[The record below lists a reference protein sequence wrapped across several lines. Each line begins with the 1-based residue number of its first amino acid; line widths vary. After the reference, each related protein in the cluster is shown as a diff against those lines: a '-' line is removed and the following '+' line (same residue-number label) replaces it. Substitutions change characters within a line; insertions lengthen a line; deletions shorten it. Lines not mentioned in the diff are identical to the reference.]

1 MISAVSMSD
10 VRGAVL
16 EIAASVFEI
25 GSHELGVDDSPET
38 VDRWDS
44 LNHLKLITAVESA
57 FDIRLPMKTV
67 LKIDTIK
74 ALIEAVENR
83 ISS

>member
-1 MISAVSMSD
+1 MISDASKPA
-10 VRGAVL
+10 VRGAIL
-16 EIAASVFEI
+16 DIAASVFEI
-25 GSHELGVDDSPET
+25 GVQELRLEDSPQT

-57 FDIRLPMKTV
+57 FNTRLPMKTV

-74 ALIEAVENR
+74 ALIEAVESR
-83 ISS
+83 VAS

>member
-1 MISAVSMSD
+1 MAD
-10 VRGAVL
+10 VRGSVL
-16 EIAASVFEI
+16 EIAASVFEV
-25 GSHELGVDDSPET
+25 GAHELSVDDSPET

-57 FDIRLPMKTV
+57 FSIQLPMKIV

-83 ISS
+83 FAP

>member
-1 MISAVSMSD
+1 MISDDSMSD
-10 VRGAVL
+10 IRGAIL
-16 EIAASVFEI
+16 KIAASVFEI
-25 GSHELGVDDSPET
+25 GAQELRLEDSPQT

-57 FDIRLPMKTV
+57 FNTRLPMKTV

-74 ALIEAVENR
+74 ALIEAVESR
-83 ISS
+83 VAS